1 MSIITIKKVT
11 CSLILGTAL
20 CMMLQA
26 EDPKEAKR
34 RQMGAAMM
42 AGAKLLKS
50 LDQNGDGELSR
61 AEIEMASATLKDMDT
76 DGDGKV
82 SSEEL
87 GIGSN
92 PLAQS
97 YGSSDGAAESPSK
110 PQKMMG
116 KPKISDRNG
125 DGKVTAEDLPERAR
139 ARFAMMDTN
148 KDGELDADEIAVV
161 EKKIK
166 DMMSRGGGRA
176 AGKEREGGK
185 KSLDPLGGPVEP
197 KRPE

>member
-1 MSIITIKKVT
+1 MSKNTIKKA
-11 CSLILGTAL
+11 SLFLILGFA
-20 CMMLQA
+20 MSMLQA

-34 RQMGAAMM
+34 KQMGAAMM

-61 AEIEMASATLKDMDT
+61 AEIEMASATLRDMDK

-82 SSEEL
+82 SSQEL
-87 GIGSN
+87 GMDSN
-92 PLAQS
+92 PMAQS
-97 YGSSDGAAESPSK
+97 YGESDASSSPK
-110 PQKMMG
+110 PQKMG
-116 KPKISDRNG
+116 KPKITDTNG

-148 KDGELDADEIAVV
+148 KDGELDANEIAAV
-161 EKKIK
+161 EKRIK
-166 DMMSRGGGRA
+166 EMMSRGGGRPG
-176 AGKEREGGK
+176 GKEAGGK
-185 KSLDPLGGPVEP
+185 KSVDPLGGPVEP